1 MNDVAEK
8 LEDNIQDSAE
18 IVENDEK
25 FDIEIVDDT
34 PEEDRV
40 AKRKESPDVDSD
52 NESEDE
58 VKNYSDGVQ
67 KRISKLKYD
76 YHEERR
82 AKEEA
87 KRLQDEAINYAEKL
101 KKDNES
107 LRKTLADGESMLI
120 DQAKGRV
127 GAELDKAKL
136 DYKEAYESGDPDKL
150 IEAQE
155 TLSKLHNEKFRVD
168 EYKPQPQQIKEE
180 APKAKA
186 PQLSQRDLDWQKNN
200 DWFEKDSVMR
210 GTAMGLHSQLQQK
223 GIVPGSEEYYKGID
237 EGMKKIFPEKFE
249 VQQEA
254 PELQNGN
261 VVAPVE
267 RNGKKSRTVRLT
279 RTQVSLAKRLGLS
292 NEQYAAQL
300 MKEQSNG

>member
-279 RTQVSLAKRLGLS
+279 RTRVSLAKRLGLS

>member
-87 KRLQDEAINYAEKL
+87 KKLQDDAIN
-101 KKDNES
+101 
-107 LRKTLADGESMLI
+107 
-120 DQAKGRV
+120 
-127 GAELDKAKL
+127 
-136 DYKEAYESGDPDKL
+136 
-150 IEAQE
+150 
-155 TLSKLHNEKFRVD
+155 
-168 EYKPQPQQIKEE
+168 
-180 APKAKA
+180 
-186 PQLSQRDLDWQKNN
+186 
-200 DWFEKDSVMR
+200 
-210 GTAMGLHSQLQQK
+210 
-223 GIVPGSEEYYKGID
+223 
-237 EGMKKIFPEKFE
+237 
-249 VQQEA
+249 
-254 PELQNGN
+254 
-261 VVAPVE
+261 
-267 RNGKKSRTVRLT
+267 
-279 RTQVSLAKRLGLS
+279 
-292 NEQYAAQL
+292 
-300 MKEQSNG
+300 